1 MLLRGFLSP
10 AIVLS
15 VILLDRLTKWLVLE
29 NLRCAGRELLPFLSL
44 TYVEN
49 TGVSFG
55 MFRGNNGFFIVFSAV
70 LVCALMFFRRRLAA
84 HGAAAGAGAALVLG
98 GAVGNLYDRIVYGH
112 VVDFVDL
119 SFFPAVF
126 NVADASITAGAV
138 LLAFGMRDEGPASG
152 PGREQ
157 EERKKCA

>member
-1 MLLRGFLSP
+1 MDPDVKPARRFLSP

-15 VILLDRLTKWLVLE
+15 VVLLDRLTKGLVLE
-29 NLRCAGRELLPFLSL
+29 NLYFASRELLPFLSL

-55 MFRGNNGFFIVFSAV
+55 LFRGNNSFFVVFSAV
-70 LVCALMFFRRRLAA
+70 LICALMFVRRRLAA
-84 HGAAAGAGAALVLG
+84 HGAAAEAGAALVLG
-98 GAVGNLYDRIVYGH
+98 GAVGNLYDRIAYGY

-126 NVADASITAGAV
+126 NVADASITVGAA
-138 LLAFGMRDEGPASG
+138 LLAFGMKDE
-152 PGREQ
+152 
-157 EERKKCA
+157 KKAELKA